1 MANANTKL
9 LPSQTMGKLWANY
22 GQTMR
27 GLCAVYARMNR
38 GMKKAAQRAA
48 FSFK

>member
-1 MANANTKL
+1 LVANANTKL
-9 LPSQTMGKLWANY
+9 LPSQTMGNY
-22 GQTMR
+22 GQTM
-27 GLCAVYARMNR
+27 GKLCAVYARMNR